1 MLTMRQKKAVT
12 RELRDRYQ
20 RLSKKEK
27 TIFLNEFI
35 QLTSYNR
42 CYACQVLNMKKEKV
56 LGYMNI
62 AGKRI
67 KYVADNRKIKRKK
80 KKIYGQ
86 EVFVAL
92 KEIWKIGD
100 YICSKRLAPFLSE
113 IIPVLEKWGEIK
125 LDTKVREK
133 LFKISAATIDRL
145 LSDTRKR
152 YRIKGRSTTRPG
164 SLLKKSIP
172 IRTFADWDEARP
184 GFFEV
189 DLVSHDGG
197 NTKGDFNQS
206 LNFTDIATGWEE
218 MIAVKNKAQV
228 WVFAGIKRIK
238 ERLPFSI
245 LGLDSDNGAEFINA
259 HLIRYCEEHKIT
271 FTRSR
276 PYRKNDS
283 CFVEQKNW
291 SVIRRAVG
299 YARYDTDKELSIL
312 NELYVYLRL
321 YVNFF
326 QPVRKLI
333 KKERIGSKVIKRY
346 DEAKTPYRR
355 VLASPDIEDEIKMKL
370 KSQYAM
376 LNPAELKRK
385 ITKLQDKLLKLNAL
399 KQKVREDLLQKS
411 VEPSSRFEYIST

>member
-1 MLTMRQKKAVT
+1 MRQKKAVT

-20 RLSKKEK
+20 RSSKKEK
-27 TIFLNEFI
+27 TIILNGFI
-35 QLTSYNR
+35 QLTGYNR
-42 CYACQVLNMKKEKV
+42 CYACQVLNVKKEKV
-56 LGYMNI
+56 LGYLNI

-67 KYVADNRKIKRKK
+67 KYIADKRKIKRKK
-80 KKIYGQ
+80 KKIYDQ
-86 EVFVAL
+86 EVLVAL

-100 YICSKRLAPFLSE
+100 YICSKRLSPFLSE

-125 LDTKVREK
+125 LESKVREK

-152 YRIKGRSTTRPG
+152 YRIKGRSTTKPG
-164 SLLKKSIP
+164 TLLKKAIP
-172 IRTFADWDEARP
+172 IRTFADWDEKVP

-197 NTKGDFNQS
+197 AVRGDFAQS

-218 MIAVKNKAQV
+218 MVAVKNKAQV
-228 WVFAGIKRIK
+228 WVFSGIKNIK
-238 ERLPFSI
+238 ERLPFSM
-245 LGLDSDNGAEFINA
+245 LGIDSDNGAEFINA

-312 NELYVYLRL
+312 NELYGYLRL

-346 DEAKTPYRR
+346 DQAKTPYRR
-355 VLASPDIEDEIKMKL
+355 VLASPDIENEVKVKL
-370 KSQYAM
+370 RKEYGM

-385 ITKLQDKLLKLNAL
+385 ITKLQNRLLKLNTL
-399 KQKVREDLLQKS
+399 KQKAREDIEKS

>member
-20 RLSKKEK
+20 RASKKEK
-27 TIFLNEFI
+27 GMMLNEFI
-35 QLTSYNR
+35 RLTGYNR
-42 CYACQVLNMKKEKV
+42 CYACQVLNVKKEKV
-56 LGYMNI
+56 LGYLNI

-67 KYVADNRKIKRKK
+67 KYIADKSKVKRKK
-80 KKIYGQ
+80 KKIYDQ
-86 EVFVAL
+86 DVLVAL
-92 KEIWKIGD
+92 KEIWKICD

-113 IIPVLEKWGEIK
+113 IIPVLERWGEIK
-125 LDTKVREK
+125 LSTKVKKK

-145 LSDTRKR
+145 LSDTRKK

-164 SLLKKSIP
+164 TLLKKSIP
-172 IRTFADWDEARP
+172 IRTFADWDEKVP

-197 NTKGDFNQS
+197 AARGDFNQS

-218 MIAVKNKAQV
+218 MVAVKNKAQI
-228 WVFAGIKRIK
+228 WVFAGIKRI
-238 ERLPFSI
+238 EGRLPFSI
-245 LGLDSDNGAEFINA
+245 LGIDSDNGAEFINA
-259 HLIRYCEEHKIT
+259 HLIRYCKEHKIT

-299 YARYDTDKELSIL
+299 YARYDTEKELNIL
-312 NELYVYLRL
+312 NELYGYLRL

-333 KKERIGSKVIKRY
+333 KKERIGSKITKTY

-355 VLASPDIEDEIKMKL
+355 VLASPDIEDEVKVKL
-370 KSQYAM
+370 RKEYGM

-399 KQKVREDLLQKS
+399 KQKVREDLLEKS

>member
-1 MLTMRQKKAVT
+1 MRQKKAVT
-12 RELRDRYQ
+12 RELRDRY
-20 RLSKKEK
+20 RKSSKKEK
-27 TIFLNEFI
+27 TIMLDEFI
-35 QLTSYNR
+35 RLTRYSRSYAAR
-42 CYACQVLNMKKEKV
+42 ALRLKEV

-62 AGKRI
+62 RGKRVRLVRD
-67 KYVADNRKIKRKK
+67 KRKIKRKK
-80 KKIYGQ
+80 KKIYDEG
-86 EVFVAL
+86 VLVAL
-92 KEIWKIGD
+92 KEIWKICD

-113 IIPVLEKWGEIK
+113 IIPALERWGEIN
-125 LDTKVREK
+125 LSAKVREK

-145 LSDTRKR
+145 LTDTRKR

-164 SLLKKSIP
+164 TLLKKSIP
-172 IRTFADWDEARP
+172 IRTFADWDEAKP
-184 GFFEV
+184 GFFEA

-197 NTKGDFNQS
+197 AVRGDFIQS
-206 LNFTDIATGWEE
+206 LNFTDISTGWEE
-218 MIAVKNKAQV
+218 MIAVKNKAQR
-228 WVFAGIKRIK
+228 WVFSGIETIK

-245 LGLDSDNGAEFINA
+245 LGIDSDNGAEFINA

>member
-1 MLTMRQKKAVT
+1 MRQKKAVT

-20 RLSKKEK
+20 RSSKKEK
-27 TIFLNEFI
+27 SIILNGFI
-35 QLTSYNR
+35 QLTGYNR
-42 CYACQVLNMKKEKV
+42 CYACQILNVKKEKV

-62 AGKRI
+62 GGKRVRLVRD
-67 KYVADNRKIKRKK
+67 KRKIKRKK
-80 KKIYGQ
+80 KKIYDQ
-86 EVFVAL
+86 DVLVAL
-92 KEIWKIGD
+92 KEIWKIFD
-100 YICSKRLAPFLSE
+100 YLCSKRLAPFLSE
-113 IIPVLEKWGEIK
+113 IIPVLERWGEIK
-125 LDTKVREK
+125 LSTKVKEK

-145 LSDTRKR
+145 LADTRKKG
-152 YRIKGRSTTRPG
+152 RIKGRSTTKPG
-164 SLLKKSIP
+164 TLLKKSIP
-172 IRTFADWDEARP
+172 IRTFADWDEKVP

-197 NTKGDFNQS
+197 ATRGDFNQS

-218 MIAVKNKAQV
+218 MVAVKNKAQV
-228 WVFAGIKRIK
+228 WVFEGIKEI
-238 ERLPFSI
+238 EGRLPFSI
-245 LGLDSDNGAEFINA
+245 LGIDSDNGAEFINA
-259 HLIRYCEEHKIT
+259 HLIRYCEERKIT

-312 NELYVYLRL
+312 NELYRYLRL
-321 YVNFF
+321 YTNFF

-355 VLASPDIEDEIKMKL
+355 VLVSPDIEDEIKMKL

-399 KQKVREDLLQKS
+399 KQKVREDLLEKS

>member
-12 RELRDRYQ
+12 RELRKRYQ
-20 RLSKKEK
+20 KARKKEK
-27 TIFLNEFI
+27 TVILDEFT
-35 QLTSYNR
+35 QLTGYNR
-42 CYACQVLNMKKEKV
+42 CYACQVLKVKKEKV
-56 LGYMNI
+56 LGYLNI

-67 KYVADNRKIKRKK
+67 KYIADKRKIKRKK
-80 KKIYGQ
+80 KKIYDQ
-86 EVFVAL
+86 DVLVAL
-92 KEIWKIGD
+92 KELWKICD
-100 YICSKRLAPFLSE
+100 YICPKRLAPFLSE
-113 IIPVLEKWGEIK
+113 IIPVLERWGEIK
-125 LDTKVREK
+125 LNLKVREK

-145 LSDTRKR
+145 LTDTRKR
-152 YRIKGRSTTRPG
+152 FRIKGRSTTRSG
-164 SLLKKSIP
+164 TLLKKSIP
-172 IRTFADWDEARP
+172 IRTFADWDEKVP

-197 NTKGDFNQS
+197 ATRGDFNQS

-218 MIAVKNKAQV
+218 MVAVKNKAQV
-228 WVFAGIKRIK
+228 WVFAGIKNIK
-238 ERLPFSI
+238 ERLPFSM
-245 LGLDSDNGAEFINA
+245 LGIDSDNGAEFINA
-259 HLIRYCEEHKIT
+259 QLIRYCKEHEIT

-299 YARYDTDKELSIL
+299 YGRYDTDKELSIL

-355 VLASPDIEDEIKMKL
+355 VLASPDIEDEIKVKL
-370 KSQYAM
+370 KNQYAM

-385 ITKLQDKLLKLNAL
+385 ITKLQNKLLKLNTL
-399 KQKVREDLLQKS
+399 KQKVREDLLEKS

>member
-1 MLTMRQKKAVT
+1 MGQKKAVT
-12 RELRDRYQ
+12 RELKDRY
-20 RLSKKEK
+20 RKSSKKEK
-27 TIFLNEFI
+27 TIMLDEFI
-35 QLTSYNR
+35 RLTSYSR
-42 CYACQVLNMKKEKV
+42 SYAARALRLKEV
-56 LGYMNI
+56 LGYMHI
-62 AGKRI
+62 GGKRVRLVRD
-67 KYVADNRKIKRKK
+67 KRKIKRKK
-80 KKIYGQ
+80 KKIYDEG
-86 EVFVAL
+86 VLVSL
-92 KEIWKIGD
+92 KEIWKIDD

-113 IIPVLEKWGEIK
+113 IIPVLEKWEEIK

-145 LSDTRKR
+145 LTETRKR
-152 YRIKGRSTTRPG
+152 FRIKGRSTTRPG

-172 IRTFADWDEARP
+172 IRTFADWDEKVP

-197 NTKGDFNQS
+197 AARGDFIQS

-228 WVFAGIKRIK
+228 WVFAGIENIK

-245 LGLDSDNGAEFINA
+245 LGLDSDNGNEFINA
-259 HLIRYCEEHKIT
+259 HLLRYCEKEHIT

-283 CFVEQKNW
+283 CFVEQKNY

-299 YARYDTDKELSIL
+299 YGRYDTMEELVVL
-312 NELYVYLRL
+312 NELYSHLRL

-333 KKERIGSKVIKRY
+333 KKERTGSKVIKRY
-346 DEAKTPYRR
+346 DESKTPYRR
-355 VLASPDIEDEIKMKL
+355 VLASPDIKDKIKVKL
-370 KSQYAM
+370 KSKYDM

-385 ITKLQDKLLKLNAL
+385 ITKLQNRLLKLNAL
-399 KQKVREDLLQKS
+399 KQEMRKELDKS
-411 VEPSSRFEYIST
+411 AKPSSRFEYIST

>member
-12 RELRDRYQ
+12 KELKDRYQ
-20 RLSKKEK
+20 RASKKEK
-27 TIFLNEFI
+27 TMMLNEFI
-35 QLTSYNR
+35 RLTGYNR
-42 CYACQVLNMKKEKV
+42 CYACQILKKKERV
-56 LGYMNI
+56 LGYLNI

-67 KYVADNRKIKRKK
+67 KYVADRKIKRKK
-80 KKIYGQ
+80 KKIYDQ
-86 EVFVAL
+86 EVLVAL
-92 KEIWKIGD
+92 KEIWKICD

-113 IIPVLEKWGEIK
+113 VIPALEKKGGEIK
-125 LDTKVREK
+125 LNLKVREK

-145 LSDTRKR
+145 LADTRKR

-164 SLLKKSIP
+164 TLLKKSVP
-172 IRTFADWDEARP
+172 IRTFADWDEKVP

-197 NTKGDFNQS
+197 ATKGDFNQS
-206 LNFTDIATGWEE
+206 LNFTDISTGWEE
-218 MIAVKNKAQV
+218 MVAVKNKAQV
-228 WVFAGIKRIK
+228 WVFAGTKNIK
-238 ERLPFSI
+238 ERLPFSM
-245 LGLDSDNGAEFINA
+245 LGIDSDNGAEFINA

-299 YARYDTDKELSIL
+299 YGRYDTDKELNTL
-312 NELYVYLRL
+312 NKLYGYLRL

-355 VLASPDIEDEIKMKL
+355 VLASPDIEYEIKMKL
-370 KSQYAM
+370 KNQYAM
-376 LNPAELKRK
+376 LNPAKLKRK
-385 ITKLQDKLLKLNAL
+385 ITKLQNKLLKLNAL
-399 KQKVREDLLQKS
+399 KQKVREDLVEKS